1 MVKALML
8 GSDMNVYY
16 MARCYHEFYGVNA
29 NVLGKEPIRFT
40 CYSSILNISYNE
52 NLKNPDMFAD
62 ILIDYY
68 KKHYEGEKVLL
79 VPCHDVYVRLVVEN
93 KEKLKK
99 YYLFN
104 CPSVEIMDSF
114 LVKEKFYTMYK
125 DSKLNFPNTYF
136 YNVNEKL
143 EMPKSFRYPV
153 IVKPSD
159 GIEYYRHPFKG
170 QAKVYRLN
178 NIAELKEVIK
188 EIKDAGYSKNL
199 IIQEYIKGDDTN
211 LFDAVFYVNSKGK
224 CELATFAQIGLQE
237 HGPTA
242 LGNCTVLINNYNQY
256 GNTMKEVEK
265 MKNFLESINYR
276 GFAEFDLKYDPEDK
290 KFKVLEINPRQA
302 RSSYYL
308 CGCGYN
314 LIKYLIEDLFDN
326 KEHEFTFIEKELLLS
341 MVPKS
346 VIKSEIKNEEYKKE
360 ALKLY
365 KDHVDPLTYKKER
378 GIIHRAYLILRKIK
392 YKQKYKKFKW

>member
-8 GSDMNVYY
+8 GSDINVYY
-16 MARCYHEFYGVNA
+16 MCRCYHELYGKKP
-29 NVLGKEPIRFT
+29 NVLGKEPMRFT
-40 CYSSILNISYNE
+40 SGSSILNISYNE
-52 NLKNPDMFAD
+52 ELKNPDKFAD

-68 KKHYEGEKVLL
+68 KNNYKDEKVLL

-93 KEKLKK
+93 KDKLKD

-104 CPSVEIMDSF
+104 CPSTEIMDTL
-114 LVKEKFYTMYK
+114 LVKEKFYTTYK
-125 DSKLNFPNTYF
+125 DSDLVFPNTYF
-136 YNVNEKL
+136 YNVEEKL
-143 EMPKSFRYPV
+143 NVPKGFRYPV
-153 IVKPSD
+153 ILKPSN
-159 GIEYYRHPFKG
+159 GIVYYRHPFVG

-178 NIAELKEVIK
+178 TLEELEEVINK
-188 EIKDAGYSKNL
+188 INKSGYTGNL

-242 LGNCTVLINNYNQY
+242 LGNCTLLINNYNQH
-256 GNTMKEVEK
+256 GNTKKEVEK
-265 MKNFLESINYR
+265 MKKFLEGINYR
-276 GFAEFDLKYDPEDK
+276 GFAEFDLKYDPDDN

-308 CGCGYN
+308 CACGYN
-314 LIKYLIEDLFDN
+314 LIKYLIEDLFEN

-365 KDHVDPLTYKKER
+365 KDHVDPLTYSKDK
-378 GIIHRAYLILRKIK
+378 GIAHRIYLLMRKIQ
-392 YKQKYKKFKW
+392 YKRKYKKFKW

>member
-1 MVKALML
+1 MVHALML
-8 GSDMNVYY
+8 GSDINVYY
-16 MARCYHEFYGVNA
+16 MSRCYHELYGKKA
-29 NVLGKEPIRFT
+29 NVLGNEPIRFT
-40 CYSSILNISYNE
+40 RGSSIINISYNE
-52 NLKNPDMFAD
+52 DLKNPKMFSD

-68 KKHYEGEKVLL
+68 KKHYNGEKVLL
-79 VPCHDVYVRLVVEN
+79 VPCHDIYVRLVVEN
-93 KEKLKK
+93 KDKLKD

-104 CPSVEIMDSF
+104 CPSTEIMDNL
-114 LVKEKFYTMYK
+114 LVKEKFYTIYK
-125 DSKLNFPNTYF
+125 DSGLYFPNTYF
-136 YNVNEKL
+136 YNVKEKL
-143 EMPKSFRYPV
+143 NMPKNFRYPV
-153 IVKPSD
+153 IVKPGD
-159 GIEYYRHPFKG
+159 GILYYRHHFEG
-170 QAKVYRLN
+170 QAKVYRLSDLN
-178 NIAELKEVIK
+178 ELESTIK
-188 EIKDAGYSKNL
+188 KIKDSGYDGTL

-276 GFAEFDLKYDPEDK
+276 GFAEFDLKYDPDDK

-308 CGCGYN
+308 CACGYN
-314 LIKYLIEDLFDN
+314 LIKYLVSDLFDN
-326 KEHEFTFIEKELLLS
+326 EEHDFTFIDKKLLLS

-365 KDHVDPLTYKKER
+365 KKHVDPLSYSKDI
-378 GIIHRAYLILRKIK
+378 GIMHRLYLIARKIQ
-392 YKQKYKKFKW
+392 YKRKYKKFKW

>member
-1 MVKALML
+1 MIKTLML
-8 GSDMNVYY
+8 GSDINVYY
-16 MARCYHEFYGVNA
+16 MARCYHELYNKKA
-29 NVLGKEPIRFT
+29 DVLGNEPMRFT
-40 CYSSILNISYNE
+40 KGSSIINISYNE
-52 NLKNPDMFAD
+52 NLKNPEKFST
-62 ILIDYY
+62 ILINYY
-68 KKHYEGEKVLL
+68 KEHYSGEKVLL

-93 KEKLKK
+93 EDKLKD

-104 CPSVEIMDSF
+104 CPSIEIMDTL

-125 DSKLNFPNTYF
+125 DSALSFPNTYF
-136 YNVNEKL
+136 YNIKEKL
-143 EMPKSFRYPV
+143 DMPRGFRYPV
-153 IVKPSD
+153 IVKPGD
-159 GIEYYRHPFKG
+159 GILYYRHHFSG

-178 NIAELKEVIK
+178 DIDELKNTIK
-188 EIKDAGYSKNL
+188 KIKDSGYDGNL

-276 GFAEFDLKYDPEDK
+276 GFAEFDLKYDPDDK

-308 CGCGYN
+308 CACGYN
-314 LIKYLIEDLFDN
+314 LIKYLVEDLFDN
-326 KEHEFTFIEKELLLS
+326 KEHDFTFIEKELLLS

-346 VIKSEIKNEEYKKE
+346 VIKSEIKNIEYKNK
-360 ALKLY
+360 ALELY
-365 KDHVDPLTYKKER
+365 KEHVDPLTYNKDR
-378 GIIHRAYLILRKIK
+378 GIIHRLYLITRKIQ
-392 YKQKYKKFKW
+392 YKRKYKKFKW